1 MKTISGLF
9 KESVLKYGDNVLIRE
24 KVNGSYKGY
33 TYKEIETEVE
43 AIAAGLYMNGFRKG
57 DRIALLAEGRREW
70 LVSELAM
77 LYLGIIDVPLSV
89 KITEPLDLIFR
100 INHSGA
106 KAIFVS
112 QSQVEKIR
120 HLLDQMPALE
130 TIIVFDEI
138 SLQKKEMR
146 YSELYKRS
154 NDIEPEI
161 KAEIEAT
168 IQSVTGNDVAN
179 ISYTSGT
186 TADPKGIMLTHRNY
200 TANTEQGASLFDI
213 EEKFSTLLIL
223 PWDHSFAHT
232 VGLYTMISHGASIS
246 AIEVG
251 KTTIETLKNIPK
263 NIKET
268 KPWFLLSVPALAKNF
283 KKNIES
289 GVRQKGKTTEKL
301 FNYALSIAY
310 KYNKLG
316 FDKGS
321 GGTFIYKPLLALFDK
336 ILFSKIREGFGG
348 NLMYFVGGGALLDI
362 ELQRFFYAIGIPM
375 YQGYGLSE
383 AAPVISSNSPKAHKM
398 GSSGRIVANLELK
411 IVDDDGNELPVGQK
425 GEIIVRGENVM
436 KGYWKNPKTTQETL
450 KNGWL
455 YTGDMGYMDSDNFLY
470 VLGRFKSLLIGN
482 DGEKYSPE
490 SIEEALTDQSPY
502 IEQVVLY
509 NNQSAYTIGI
519 IVPAIA
525 PIKEK
530 IKAQKLDP
538 KSDEAVDFAL
548 KLIRAEVDEYLTG
561 GKYEGMFP
569 MRWLPAAVG
578 IPEEGF
584 TEDNGLMNATMKVV
598 RDKVVIRSKDMLN
611 LLYTPEGKT
620 INNETNRKNMSKW
633 LSGK

>member
-9 KESVLKYGDNVLIRE
+9 KESVLKYANNVLIRE

-598 RDKVVIRSKDMLN
+598 RDKVVNRSKDMLN

>member
-598 RDKVVIRSKDMLN
+598 RDKVVNRSKDMLN